1 MCSDANDSLW
11 ARHLLRNGTTAKK
24 NKPAA
29 QNPYVQSLQDTQP
42 RKKQKLD
49 GGRLRQVRF
58 LQQFLFNHFER
69 KPGFS
74 CDFRGQFCRSLV
86 LRRWS

>member
-1 MCSDANDSLW
+1 MCSDANDSLC

-29 QNPYVQSLQDTQP
+29 QNRYVQSLQDTQP

-58 LQQFLFNHFER
+58 STTIPVH
-69 KPGFS
+69 
-74 CDFRGQFCRSLV
+74 SL
-86 LRRWS
+86 

>member
-11 ARHLLRNGTTAKK
+11 GRHMLQNATTAKK

-29 QNPYVQSLQDTQP
+29 QNGYVQSLQDTQP

-49 GGRLRQVRF
+49 GGCLRHVRCSTTIPV
-58 LQQFLFNHFER
+58 H
-69 KPGFS
+69 
-74 CDFRGQFCRSLV
+74 SL
-86 LRRWS
+86 